1 MLPGVKEYILNN
13 YSLWVS
19 QLIILSCPAWCPEE
33 SDLGTNTVTFSGEM
47 GEEGESWGK
56 AHCLASWLREWPEM
70 PQLFTPE
77 ILLIVSC
84 PYKQWTRK
92 RRFLHSLWECK
103 VGRWGGQTINKESN
117 KLVMTTQ
124 KENKNGIVTEV
135 QECWA
140 DEWGV
145 WSWGT
150 MLGCLVREAPLRR
163 WHLDWGALE
172 SQPSARR
179 RSRGKARI
187 KSCELGTDWWLGS
200 RDLADGGN
208 WAC

>member
-84 PYKQWTRK
+84 PYKQ
-92 RRFLHSLWECK
+92 
-103 VGRWGGQTINKESN
+103 
-117 KLVMTTQ
+117 
-124 KENKNGIVTEV
+124 
-135 QECWA
+135 
-140 DEWGV
+140 
-145 WSWGT
+145 
-150 MLGCLVREAPLRR
+150 
-163 WHLDWGALE
+163 
-172 SQPSARR
+172 
-179 RSRGKARI
+179 
-187 KSCELGTDWWLGS
+187 
-200 RDLADGGN
+200 
-208 WAC
+208 